1 MTKADISQIMTKL
14 AIIETK
20 MQSVEKRVSRL
31 ERILIGSVG
40 AYFLVTVGIFVQ
52 LVLKFRRNNWF
63 LVWGK
68 P

>member
-20 MQSVEKRVSRL
+20 MQSVEKRVPRL

-52 LVLKFRRNNWF
+52 LVL
-63 LVWGK
+63 
-68 P
+68 